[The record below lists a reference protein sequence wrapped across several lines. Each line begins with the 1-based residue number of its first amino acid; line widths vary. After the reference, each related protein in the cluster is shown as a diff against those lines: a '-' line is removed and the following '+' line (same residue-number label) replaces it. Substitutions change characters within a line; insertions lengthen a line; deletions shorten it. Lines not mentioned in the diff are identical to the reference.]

1 MGSIAWSLEKMNK
14 QIFLTFCL
22 LTVFHWSGTVQAG
35 GVDCS
40 KEDQGSAVSR
50 LVEALSE
57 CPEEEIIDCIDQC
70 LMADYDQLEE
80 CLQQCVQHCSGGA
93 RLLLHTWQI
102 LTQLYQWNCK

>member
-1 MGSIAWSLEKMNK
+1 MGSIVWSFEKMNK

-22 LTVFHWSGTVQAG
+22 LSVFHCNGTVLAG
-35 GVDCS
+35 DVDCS
-40 KEDQGSAVSR
+40 KEAQGPAISR

-70 LMADYDQLEE
+70 LMADYDHLEE

-93 RLLLHTWQI
+93 RLLQEIRCLLARH
-102 LTQLYQWNCK
+102 